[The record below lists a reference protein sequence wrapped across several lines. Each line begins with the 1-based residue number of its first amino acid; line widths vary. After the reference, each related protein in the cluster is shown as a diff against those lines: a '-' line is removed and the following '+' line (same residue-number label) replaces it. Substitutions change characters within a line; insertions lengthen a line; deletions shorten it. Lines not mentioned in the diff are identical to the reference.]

1 MHLFDQRILGIA
13 ILFLL
18 GLLVSVKQAATGSIL
33 DRPKGNLIV
42 RLVKIFNLSFVHS

>member
-18 GLLVSVKQAATGSIL
+18 AMLVIVKQAATG
-33 DRPKGNLIV
+33 RRERN
-42 RLVKIFNLSFVHS
+42 RTKISG